1 MFLLQFI
8 PDWFFYITLI
18 ISLLVLLITKFITT
32 TYTLPLRYAS
42 LIVTAFS
49 LFLIGAN
56 WNNSYW
62 LAKVKEVELQLAQAQ
77 AQSASENTKIVE
89 RVVTRRELVR
99 VQGSEVIKYVDREV
113 VKYDDTCKIPTPVV
127 EAHNRAAKTPETDK

>member
-18 ISLLVLLITKFITT
+18 ISLLVLLITKFTT

-42 LIVTAFS
+42 LMVVALS

-56 WNNSYW
+56 WNNNYW
-62 LAKVKEVELQLAQAQ
+62 LTKVKEVELQLAQAQ
-77 AQSASENTKIVE
+77 AQSASENTKVVE
-89 RVVTRRELVR
+89 RVVVRRQLVKVR
-99 VQGSEVIKYVDREV
+99 GNDVIKYIDREKLV
-113 VKYDDTCKIPTPVV
+113 INKDCKLPQSVIDL
-127 EAHNRAAKTPETDK
+127 HNSAAKISEESP